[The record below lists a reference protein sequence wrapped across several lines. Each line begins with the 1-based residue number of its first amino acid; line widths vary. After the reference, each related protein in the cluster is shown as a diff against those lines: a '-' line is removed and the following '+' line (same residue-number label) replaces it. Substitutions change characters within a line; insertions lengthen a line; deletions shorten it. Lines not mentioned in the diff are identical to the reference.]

1 MKNLGIFLTG
11 AITGAAI
18 GVLLAPNSG
27 EKTRKLLA
35 KEVDSTMQD
44 WEKTLAKTSKEMK
57 AEYNKKLEDLT
68 KHGKEWVNEAK
79 EAVKLN

>member
-35 KEVDSTMQD
+35 KEVDSTMQRLG
-44 WEKTLAKTSKEMK
+44 KNISQ
-57 AEYNKKLEDLT
+57 DLQ
-68 KHGKEWVNEAK
+68 GNES
-79 EAVKLN
+79 